1 MSERTGKPA
10 ILPLRAQS
18 DLITEL
24 VRERLDLILP
34 AAMQAANLD
43 MWIVLCQEDDPD
55 PLYRTMIPF
64 DNWLPIL
71 SALVFARD
79 GDGIRRYNLSAADTK
94 DLYERPYAGQLEDR
108 QWPALLDLV
117 KRHDPA
123 RIGINI
129 GEAAWCTGGLT
140 HLLHGRLSAALGP
153 HAARLV
159 SAERA
164 GVLWASTLTP
174 SEAVLFR
181 RVTEIGRWM
190 IDDCFTA
197 RTITP
202 GVTTVDDLVWH
213 YWQTSRDIGLDVAFR
228 PYFRI
233 LRDPSLP
240 QDAVVRPGDVVHCDT
255 GIKYLRLNSDHQHLA
270 YVPRRGESD
279 APAGLKARLADNLRL
294 QDIFLAGFVHGK
306 SGNAMLRDMLAEA
319 ARQGIPGARIYS
331 HNLGLFLH
339 QPGPLIGLPWEQED
353 TGPRGEVT
361 LEYASAFVMEL
372 GTEGPVAE
380 WGGAPVGLGT
390 EEPVLFDRDG
400 CRTLIPRQTDY
411 HLI

>member
-1 MSERTGKPA
+1 LSLGRGTPA

-18 DLITEL
+18 DLVTEL
-24 VRERLDLILP
+24 VRERLDTILP
-34 AAMQAANLD
+34 AALDAAGID
-43 MWIVLCQEDDPD
+43 MWIILCQEDDPD

-71 SALVFARD
+71 SGLVFA
-79 GDGIRRYNLSAADTK
+79 GEGSGIRRYNLSIADTK
-94 DLYERPYAGQLEDR
+94 DLYERPYSGRLEEK
-108 QWPALLDLV
+108 QWSALADLA
-117 KRHDPA
+117 RSHDPA

-129 GEAAWCTGGLT
+129 GEAAWCAGGLS
-140 HLLHGRLSAALGP
+140 HLLHGRLVTALGP
-153 HAARLV
+153 IADRLV
-159 SAERA
+159 SAEKA

-174 SEAVLFR
+174 SEVVLFR

-190 IDDCFTA
+190 IDECFTP

-202 GVTTVDDLVWH
+202 GVTTIDDLVWH
-213 YWQTSRDIGLDVAFR
+213 YWQTSRDIGLEVAFR

-233 LRDPSLP
+233 HRDPALP
-240 QDAVVRPGDVVHCDT
+240 QDEVVRPGDVVHCDT

-270 YVPRRGESD
+270 YVPRRGESG
-279 APAGLKARLADNLRL
+279 APEGLKARLADNLRL
-294 QDIFLAGFVHGK
+294 QDVFLAGFEHGK
-306 SGNAMLRDMLAEA
+306 SGNAMLGAMLAEA
-319 ARQGIPGARIYS
+319 ARQGIPGAKIYS

-372 GTEGPVAE
+372 GTEGPVPE
-380 WGGAPVGLGT
+380 WGGAALRLGT

-400 CRTLIPRQTDY
+400 CRTLCPRQTDY

>member
-1 MSERTGKPA
+1 MSQGRGTPA

-18 DLITEL
+18 DLLTEL
-24 VRERLDLILP
+24 VRERLDTILP
-34 AAMQAANLD
+34 AAMDAAGID
-43 MWIVLCQEDDPD
+43 MWIILCQEDDPD

-71 SALVFARD
+71 SGLLFARE
-79 GDGIRRYNLSAADTK
+79 GGRVRRYNLSTADTK
-94 DLYERPYAGQLEDR
+94 DLYEVPYTGRLEEK
-108 QWPALLDLV
+108 QWETLADLV
-117 KRHDPA
+117 RTHDPA
-123 RIGINI
+123 TIGINVA
-129 GEAAWCTGGLT
+129 ETAWCAGGLT
-140 HLLHGRLSAALGP
+140 HLLHRRLSEAIGGYAD
-153 HAARLV
+153 RLI
-159 SAERA
+159 SAEKA

-190 IDDCFTA
+190 IDACFTS

-202 GVTTVDDLVWH
+202 GVTSIHDLVWH

-233 LRDPSLP
+233 HRDPALP
-240 QDAVVRPGDVVHCDT
+240 QDDVVRPGDVLHCDT
-255 GIKYLRLNSDHQHLA
+255 GIKYLRLNSDHQHVA

-279 APAGLKARLADNLRL
+279 APAGLKARLADTLRL
-294 QDIFLAGFVHGK
+294 QDIFLAGFEHGK

-319 ARQGIPGARIYS
+319 ARQGIPGAKIYS

-339 QPGPLIGLPWEQED
+339 QPGPLIGLPWEQRD

-361 LEYASAFVMEL
+361 LEHASAFVMEL
-372 GTEGPVAE
+372 GTEGPVPE
-380 WGGAPVGLGT
+380 WGGAPLRLAT

-400 CRTLIPRQTDY
+400 CHTLCPRQTDY

>member
-1 MSERTGKPA
+1 MPA

-18 DLITEL
+18 DLITDL
-24 VRERLDLILP
+24 VRERLDTILP
-34 AAMQAANLD
+34 AAMDAAEID
-43 MWIVLCQEDDPD
+43 MWIVLCQEDDAD

-71 SALVFARD
+71 SGLVFARD
-79 GDGIRRYNLSAADTK
+79 GGRIRRYNLSAADTK
-94 DLYERPYAGQLEDR
+94 DLYERPYDGQLEAR
-108 QWPALLDLV
+108 QWPLIADV
-117 KRHDPA
+117 VRSHDPA
-123 RIGINI
+123 QIGINI
-129 GEAAWCTGGLT
+129 AETAWCGGGLT
-140 HLLHGRLSAALGP
+140 HVLHQRLSEAIGR
-153 HAARLV
+153 HADRLV
-159 SAERA
+159 SAEKA
-164 GVLWASTLTP
+164 SVLWGSTLTP

-190 IDDCFTA
+190 IDECFTA

-202 GVTTVDDLVWH
+202 GATTIDDLVWH
-213 YWQTSRDIGLDVAFR
+213 YWQTARDIGLDVAFR

-233 LRDPSLP
+233 HRDPALP
-240 QDAVVRPGDVVHCDT
+240 QDDIVRPGDVVHCDT

-270 YVPRRGESD
+270 YVPRGGETD
-279 APAGLKARLADNLRL
+279 APPGLKARLADNLRL
-294 QDIFLAGFVHGK
+294 QDVFLAGFEHGK

-319 ARQGIPGARIYS
+319 ARQGIPGAKIYS

-361 LEYASAFVMEL
+361 LEYTSAFVMEL
-372 GTEGPVAE
+372 GTEGPVPE
-380 WGGAPVGLGT
+380 WGGAPLRLGT

-400 CRTLIPRQTDY
+400 CRTLCPRQTDY